1 MIFWIGTNELE
12 ELKRKIPFKN
22 STKTN
27 LIDKIKLYWAYD
39 KARKKAIYSKMIRI
53 RRNSP
58 WIQVISGF
66 GGFAIYKSQIFLQYD
81 YSANGALAKESEHVA
96 LHSKVV
102 SSGGKV
108 FINPALI
115 NSNMNTY
122 NINRILIVRELRRLV
137 DKNNKAIKFLKRYL
151 WKL

>member
-1 MIFWIGTNELE
+1 
-12 ELKRKIPFKN
+12 
-22 STKTN
+22 
-27 LIDKIKLYWAYD
+27 
-39 KARKKAIYSKMIRI
+39 MIRI
-53 RRNSP
+53 KRNSP

-81 YSANGALAKESEHVA
+81 YSTNSVLAKESEHVA

-102 SSGGKV
+102 SSGRKI

-122 NINRILIVRELRRLV
+122 NINRILIVREFRRLIN
-137 DKNNKAIKFLKRYL
+137 KNNKAINFLKRYL